1 MGSAVFRPRS
11 AKAQQTFSLNHSRPL
26 LQVLDYGQSPGDF
39 IKDNLQGHWQIVFKG
54 ETDVYISR
62 AEIDLKKAIQSLNFL
77 SDGSTNSFPTLTALS
92 LPGTAT
98 ALFWSIHAL
107 LQQTYQKPNLEN
119 PIRRR
124 NHDARLLYQQLA
136 QLDLVPWYIHSVD
149 KATLD
154 ELPAGIEFPAGDPI
168 PGQMYRQHPLKS
180 KHHCYYPVPN
190 YFSLLFEEREQ
201 ALLDLL
207 CDLGATKI
215 EIAPLNPED
224 SSTATDENHQK
235 VFEYAK
241 RARSSAKSID
251 TQHYPWLAH
260 EPAWR
265 SVVNKRLNKSISS
278 TQFEFDI
285 DVMGL
290 MRTQIQTI
298 AQLVPEFDSMM
309 LPDNVEEAILRPLLQ
324 THRVQVEFG

>member
-1 MGSAVFRPRS
+1 MFRPKS
-11 AKAQQTFSLNHSRPL
+11 AKVHQPFDLSQSRPL
-26 LQVLDYGQSPGDF
+26 LHVLDYDQSPDDF
-39 IKDNLQGHWQIVFKG
+39 IKDNLQRHRQIAIKG

-62 AEIDLKKAIQSLNFL
+62 AEIDLRKAIQSLNFL
-77 SDGSTNSFPTLTALS
+77 SKGTTNSFPTLTALA

-119 PIRRR
+119 PIHRR

-136 QLDLVPWYIHSVD
+136 QLDLAPWYTHSVD

-154 ELPAGIEFPAGDPI
+154 ELPAEIQFPDGDPI
-168 PGQMYRQHPLKS
+168 PGQIYRHHPLKS
-180 KHHCYYPVPN
+180 KHRCYYPVSN
-190 YFSLLFEEREQ
+190 FFSLLFEEREE
-201 ALLDLL
+201 ALLELL

-215 EIAPLNPED
+215 IIAPFNSEASP
-224 SSTATDENHQK
+224 TATHETHQK
-235 VFEYAK
+235 VFEYDKQAQ
-241 RARSSAKSID
+241 SSAQSID
-251 TQHYPWLAH
+251 PQHYPWLAY

-265 SVVNKRLNKSISS
+265 LVVNERLNRSILS

-285 DVMGL
+285 DVMEL

-298 AQLVPEFDSMM
+298 AQLIPELDSMM
-309 LPDNVEEAILRPLLQ
+309 LPANFEEAILKPLLQ